1 MIKIKPE
8 ELAQLKDQARVASYT
23 SYLARMASL
32 NTGFIPKGQQFAKQM
47 EALAKIVERSKQE
60 YVATIFD
67 AMNIKQADVNLETGE
82 LRNIQM
88 KV

>member
-1 MIKIKPE
+1 MKIP
-8 ELAQLKDQARVASYT
+8 ADQLLQLQDQARVSAYT
-23 SYLARMASL
+23 NYLARMASL

-60 YVATIFD
+60 YVALVFD
-67 AMNIKQADVNLETGE
+67 AMNIKEAKVNMETGE
-82 LRNIQM
+82 LTDIQV

>member
-1 MIKIKPE
+1 MKIANE
-8 ELAQLKDQARVASYT
+8 QLLQLQDQTRVSAYT

-47 EALAKIVERSKQE
+47 EALAGIVERSKQD
-60 YVATIFD
+60 YVALIFD
-67 AMNIKQADVNLETGE
+67 AMNIKEAKVNMETGE
-82 LRNIQM
+82 LTDIQM